1 MFSHFFMTP
10 QQIHPTLHPSS
21 KTPRRQ
27 RLRLRSPP
35 RAQQRRGRELAP
47 VAAGGGRVV
56 ALNGAHQ
63 FLEAIFEEGHGS
75 NEFVDI

>member
-1 MFSHFFMTP
+1 MTP

-27 RLRLRSPP
+27 RLRLRSP
-35 RAQQRRGRELAP
+35 RAQQRPLRHAQRRGRELAP